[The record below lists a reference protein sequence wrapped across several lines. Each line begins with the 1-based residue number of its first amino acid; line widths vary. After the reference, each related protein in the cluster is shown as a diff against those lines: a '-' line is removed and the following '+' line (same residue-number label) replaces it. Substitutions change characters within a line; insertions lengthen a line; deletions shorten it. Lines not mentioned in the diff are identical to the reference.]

1 MTVNTSFHSFH
12 AIMQL
17 RMEVASFCPGYIQLR
32 PKVYTH
38 LG

>member
-17 RMEVASFCPGYIQLR
+17 RMEVASFCPKDIYN
-32 PKVYTH
+32 
-38 LG
+38 